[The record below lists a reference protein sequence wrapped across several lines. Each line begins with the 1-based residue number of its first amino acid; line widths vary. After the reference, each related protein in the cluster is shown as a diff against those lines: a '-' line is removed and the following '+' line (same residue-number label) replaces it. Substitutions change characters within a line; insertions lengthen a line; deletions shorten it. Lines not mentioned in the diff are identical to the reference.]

1 MLTDTDWD
9 NKHFYTLYVQL
20 KSYHFQEKYYEMGCH
35 KCGMNQESVAVSVRI
50 YLLRFL
56 DQYANILVLRF

>member
-1 MLTDTDWD
+1 MLTDTNWD

-35 KCGMNQESVAVSVRI
+35 KCGMNQESAAV
-50 YLLRFL
+50 
-56 DQYANILVLRF
+56 